1 MGLRWL
7 GPCRPREKVALD
19 LHGASFVL
27 AILLVLVGLSSHLVL
42 PSKIESR
49 FATNLR
55 EEYGLLLEPEVED
68 FSDFPPEL
76 LLGRVDRIGGQI
88 DQLMREGKPLRDL
101 RKEFR
106 NADFSMWSLLRGY
119 LEREIQAGSL
129 VAFAS
134 LSFIA
139 VFAIVNFIWA
149 KETEKPTLKVAPYVG
164 SDGLS
169 LASVTV
175 VVLLSHHRF
184 SALLIAAGIAAT
196 SALGAVV
203 VRAACRPEG

>member
-1 MGLRWL
+1 MKR
-7 GPCRPREKVALD
+7 VALD

-49 FATNLR
+49 SATNLR
-55 EEYGLLLEPEVED
+55 EEYGLLLEPEVEV

-76 LLGRVDRIGGQI
+76 LLGRVDRTGGQI
-88 DQLMREGKPLRDL
+88 DQLTREGKPLRDL
-101 RKEFR
+101 RIDFR
-106 NADFSMWSLLRGY
+106 NAGFSVWSLLRGD

-139 VFAIVNFIWA
+139 AFAIVNFIWA
-149 KETEKPTLKVAPYVG
+149 REAENPP
-164 SDGLS
+164 
-169 LASVTV
+169 
-175 VVLLSHHRF
+175 
-184 SALLIAAGIAAT
+184 
-196 SALGAVV
+196 
-203 VRAACRPEG
+203 